1 MKPVFQSRKETII
14 VIATLV
20 AHLALL
26 STQIPKVSSTSL
38 MRAWAMEM
46 VLPLLRG
53 AVGGISGLG
62 GLWEDYVQ
70 LRYDKEEDK
79 EEHERLKSRVEDY
92 QRTVLVYQE
101 QIRRLN
107 RLEELDHVKAALN
120 RPCVS
125 AKVIGGDDRM
135 GYSSRV
141 VDKGSS
147 SGISWDCPVI
157 NADGVVGRV
166 VHVSRHS
173 AVVQL
178 ISDPDSGVGILLET
192 SRTTG
197 VLRGTGQQ
205 SATIHYVSP
214 TEKASPGERVI
225 TSGLDQIYPKGLLVG
240 NVLSATAGVTGL
252 QQVMVAIA
260 ARMKKL
266 EEVLILK
273 KESAG

>member
-26 STQIPKVSSTSL
+26 STQIPKVSSTPL
-38 MRAWAMEM
+38 LRAWAMEI

-62 GLWEDYVQ
+62 GLWEDYVR
-70 LRYDKEEDK
+70 LRYDK

-101 QIRRLN
+101 EIRSLN
-107 RLEELDHVKAALN
+107 RLEVLDRVKAALN

-141 VDKGSS
+141 VDKGFS

-166 VHVSRHS
+166 VQVSRHS
-173 AVVQL
+173 ALVQL